1 MKRVDV
7 AMLAIGAALLA
18 GCQSAGLP
26 PASAGPAFS
35 GCDPVEQSLLDRGA
49 LGLPE
54 PMLVP
59 EMGGLLA

>member
-18 GCQSAGLP
+18 GCQGAGAPL
-26 PASAGPAFS
+26 ASDGPAFS

-54 PMLVP
+54 PVLVP